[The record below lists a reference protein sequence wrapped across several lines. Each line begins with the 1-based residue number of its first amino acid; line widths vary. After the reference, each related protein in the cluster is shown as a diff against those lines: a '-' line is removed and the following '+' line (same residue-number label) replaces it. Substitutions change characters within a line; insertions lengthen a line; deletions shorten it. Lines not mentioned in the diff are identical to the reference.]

1 MSVKHLRGSRWILLT
16 ATVAVGLILVGQSPV
31 SADTLDD
38 AAVRQQIAAQ
48 KALSEIKA
56 NLSQAR
62 KFENTDPEKAKGSLR
77 IAEFLLS
84 EAQGLSEAERADL
97 TQQIQRGLR
106 QVEAALRERTRQ
118 ASAAADLDA
127 KKQQQEA
134 RRREMEM
141 KAKYNSGVAQAN
153 DFINN
158 SKTVLGKY
166 AELKLKKENNIVQM
180 RLEDEETFSGM
191 VEERWNKQRQDWIAK
206 YRKKPGHE
214 LTPAEKELLQMLNS
228 TLSVDFKG
236 HTLKQVLDF
245 LQEKTDGKML
255 VFVDELSLKEADVDY
270 DSPVTFKAGKLTM
283 RTVLKK
289 VLADK
294 GLTFIIKEAAIHVMT
309 PTKAKEYLVVRTY
322 PIQDLLGTPNP
333 QFGPYINRAQQLR
346 TAQALVQLI
355 LTTVDPESWQVN
367 GGRGTIAYEPNTMS
381 LIVRNTAEWHYQ
393 MTGAL
398 FK

>member
-84 EAQGLSEAERADL
+84 EAQGLSEPERADL

-158 SKTVLGKY
+158 SKTVL
-166 AELKLKKENNIVQM
+166 
-180 RLEDEETFSGM
+180 
-191 VEERWNKQRQDWIAK
+191 
-206 YRKKPGHE
+206 
-214 LTPAEKELLQMLNS
+214 
-228 TLSVDFKG
+228 
-236 HTLKQVLDF
+236 
-245 LQEKTDGKML
+245 
-255 VFVDELSLKEADVDY
+255 
-270 DSPVTFKAGKLTM
+270 
-283 RTVLKK
+283 
-289 VLADK
+289 
-294 GLTFIIKEAAIHVMT
+294 
-309 PTKAKEYLVVRTY
+309 
-322 PIQDLLGTPNP
+322 
-333 QFGPYINRAQQLR
+333 
-346 TAQALVQLI
+346 
-355 LTTVDPESWQVN
+355 
-367 GGRGTIAYEPNTMS
+367 
-381 LIVRNTAEWHYQ
+381 
-393 MTGAL
+393 
-398 FK
+398 